1 MRRRRLFRQRGPR
14 LGLLLAVL
22 YLALLIAVAD
32 AVPRFVQLLSAHF
45 LLLLAA
51 LFLALSL
58 VAQFVLPVRDSRGRR
73 AVVSRLLNYTL
84 GERGTVTFVKDGR
97 AQDAQGPRGPG
108 VLWVDHLSA
117 AVLRTDRDFT
127 RTVLPGQLAFTDPGE
142 RLAEGLDLRR
152 QRRSLQSSPPP
163 AGTPASA
170 EEISAMA
177 VTQDGIPISAS
188 LRVSFVLERRPPF
201 KRGTIADPPPLS
213 PSVPALQA
221 AAHGRVVAG
230 ADRLPWSDLPL
241 RLVVELWREY
251 VKERPLEDFLSHP
264 AATVSA
270 IATQVQERLV
280 AGGGRSEP
288 GDETRLLQERG
299 IQILEVSIEGPQLPE
314 AIQEE
319 RLDAWFDRWA
329 GPVQKQLAE
338 AESQLREAGRRGEA
352 ETSARL
358 LDRLTHKLR
367 QQLQLEPAPGPRDTL
382 ILLLEDAAE
391 YCPEDNRLSHL
402 AGPVRTVLEQ
412 VKARD
417 PEGWPRGAG

>member
-22 YLALLIAVAD
+22 YLAFLIAVAGG
-32 AVPRFVQLLSAHF
+32 VPRFVQLLSAHF
-45 LLLLAA
+45 LLSLAA
-51 LFLALSL
+51 LFLALSM

-84 GERGTVTFVKDGR
+84 GERGTVTFVKEGR
-97 AQDAQGPRGPG
+97 AQAESGGRGPG
-108 VLWVDHLSA
+108 VIWVDYLSA

-127 RTVLPGQLAFTDPGE
+127 RTILPGQLAFTVPGE

-163 AGTPASA
+163 AGTPATA
-170 EEISAMA
+170 QEVSAMA
-177 VTQDGIPISAS
+177 VTRDGIPISAS
-188 LRVSFVLERRPPF
+188 LRVSFVLERRPQF
-201 KRGTIADPPPLS
+201 KRGTIADPPPIS
-213 PSVPALQA
+213 PSAPALQA
-221 AAHGRVVAG
+221 AASGRVVAG
-230 ADRLPWSDLPL
+230 EDRLPWSDLPL
-241 RLVVELWREY
+241 RLVVELWREF
-251 VKERPLEDFLSHP
+251 VKEHPLDDFLNHP

-270 IATQVQERLV
+270 IAAQVQERLV

-288 GDETRLLQERG
+288 GDETRLLRERG
-299 IQILEVSIEGPQLPE
+299 IQILEVAIENPQLPE
-314 AIQEE
+314 EIQEE
-319 RLDAWFDRWA
+319 RLHAWFDRWA
-329 GPVQKQLAE
+329 GPVQKQLVE
-338 AESQLREAGRRGEA
+338 AETQLREAGRRGEA

-367 QQLQLEPAPGPRDTL
+367 QQLRLEPAPGPRDTL

-391 YCPEDNRLSHL
+391 YCPEDNRLAHL
-402 AGPVRTVLEQ
+402 TSPVRSVLEE

-417 PEGWPRGAG
+417 PEGWPRGEG

>member
-58 VAQFVLPVRDSRGRR
+58 VAQFVLPVRDSRARR

-117 AVLRTDRDFT
+117 AVLRTDRNFT

-241 RLVVELWREY
+241 RLVVELLREY